1 MPKHHKSNHKKGKFQ
16 RGNFN
21 HQFRY
26 GLLATADGIRGAGHT
41 INKNVPLLKPVGSAI
56 ESVGAG
62 EQLTVAGLD
71 ALGAKNPK
79 KRFSE
84 NMSVSF

>member
-1 MPKHHKSNHKKGKFQ
+1 MPKHHKSGHKKGKFQ
-16 RGNFN
+16 RGSFN
-21 HQFRY
+21 HQFKY
-26 GLLATADGIRGAGHT
+26 GFLATADGIRGAGHT

-71 ALGAKNPK
+71 ALEQRTRKSDMLKP
-79 KRFSE
+79 
-84 NMSVSF
+84 